1 MNKTSIYTVLL
12 MLGAVA
18 VGCRE
23 EHLIGEGEGRMLLE
37 TSIMSDVKVV
47 SRALTAEQQNDLCNS
62 ALIWISDPGKGLLY
76 KFNGITSFPSE
87 GLPLSSGHYAAEAWA
102 GDSVPASRD
111 SKRYRGYQEFEITRG
126 SQTRVELVCPI
137 RNTVVSVAY
146 GDKVAEVLSDLRLTV
161 SLNDGI
167 TDGTH
172 GLVYEGLTPDKGYYM
187 LNSRTEGFTWT
198 LEGTELNGKKF
209 SKSGEYKDP
218 TVADKPYLAQT
229 TEYIFRINYDMAGEI
244 EIGGAYF
251 TIEVEPEPVEGED
264 KEVLVAL
271 APEIE
276 GSGFDI
282 NGTLISEP
290 GNAEARSV
298 IITASS
304 ALERVEL
311 SGSLLTAAGL
321 APDYELLSMEPEHRD
336 ELMAK
341 GFIIQEFRQT
351 EGSDA
356 ITNLRLVMDEDF
368 FNNIPEGD
376 YSMNIRATDTEGKE
390 NSAVLSVSLS
400 DAPVMAGDNPAI
412 DDKSLSYTSATL
424 SATIKDPSAVSK
436 VGFELMRVSRAFDDW
451 TFMPGTVVGNT
462 VTLTVDDLEAGTTY
476 KWRAV
481 ADDFTSKEQTFTTP
495 TYPVLPNA
503 GFEEYTSGTP
513 MLFYSGSEANMF
525 WDSGNHGSKTMN
537 KNVTTVDT
545 SIKHSGN
552 NSVMLKSQFVGLG
565 SIGKF
570 AAGNI
575 FVGKYLKTDG
585 TDGELGWGRELD
597 MAATPKALKGYVK
610 YVPGQCQQAVVNK
623 AYKNP
628 EGWTAGTPDKGIIYV
643 AIMSEKTVTYT
654 DNSKWSAV
662 VKTKSGELFDK
673 AGDNVVAYGEYIIDS
688 ATDGEGLVEFTIPLA
703 EVHGDL
709 APKRIIIVASASRW
723 GDYFLGGEGSTMWLD
738 DLELVF

>member
-1 MNKTSIYTVLL
+1 MNKTSIYTALL

-18 VGCRE
+18 AGCRD

-47 SRALTAEQQNDLCNS
+47 SRALSAEQQNDLCNS
-62 ALIWISDPGKGLLY
+62 ALIWISDPEKGLLY
-76 KFNGITSFPSE
+76 KFNGITSFPSD

-126 SQTRVELVCPI
+126 SKTRVELVCPI

-146 GDKVAEVLSDLRLTV
+146 GDKVHEVLSDLRLTV

-167 TDGTH
+167 TDGSH

-209 SKSGEYKDP
+209 SKTGEYKDP
-218 TVADKPYLAQT
+218 TVTEKPYLAQT
-229 TEYIFRINYDMAGEI
+229 TEYIFRISYDTAGEI

-251 TIEVEPEPVEGED
+251 TVEVEPEPVEGED

-276 GSGFDI
+276 GNGFDI

-290 GNAEARSV
+290 GNAEARSIV
-298 IITASS
+298 ITASS
-304 ALERVEL
+304 ALERVEI

-321 APDYELLSMEPEHRD
+321 APDYELLSMEPEHLD
-336 ELMAK
+336 ELMSK
-341 GFIIQEFRQT
+341 GFMMQEFRQT

-356 ITNLRLVMDEDF
+356 ITNLRLIMGEDF
-368 FNNIPEGD
+368 FNNIPAGD
-376 YSMNIRATDTEGKE
+376 YAMNIHATDTEGLE
-390 NSAVLSVSLS
+390 NNAVLTVSLN
-400 DAPVMAGDNPAI
+400 DAPVIAGDTPSAEGNT
-412 DDKSLSYTSATL
+412 LLYTSATL
-424 SATIKDPSAVSK
+424 SATLKNPDAAGK
-436 VGFELMRVSRAFDDW
+436 VGFEVMRLSRAFEDW
-451 TFMPGTVVGNT
+451 TFVPGNVSGNA
-462 VTLTVDDLEAGTTY
+462 VTATVDDLEPGTTY

-481 ADDFTSKEQTFTTP
+481 IDDFATKEQTFTTLA
-495 TYPVLPNA
+495 YPVLPNA

-525 WDSGNHGSKTMN
+525 WDSGNHGSKTMS
-537 KNVTTVDT
+537 KNVTTIDT

-552 NSVMLKSQFVGLG
+552 NSVMLKSQFVGMG
-565 SIGKF
+565 TIGKF

-575 FVGKYLKTDG
+575 FAGKYLKTDG

-597 MAATPKALKGYVK
+597 MALTPKALKGYVK
-610 YVPGQCQQAVVNK
+610 YVPGTCQSSVVNK

-654 DNSKWSAV
+654 DNSKWSV
-662 VKTKSGELFDK
+662 VIKTKSGELFDK
-673 AGDNVVAYGEYIIDS
+673 AADNVVAYGEIIFDT
-688 ATDGEGLVEFTIPLA
+688 ATEGDGLVEFNIPLA
-703 EVHGDL
+703 AVHGDL
-709 APKRIIIVASASRW
+709 TPKRIVIVASASRW